1 MPLFRQSSA
10 GAVLV
15 TLTLSVQSAGM
26 ARLIHWGRAHVK
38 RGLHKLG
45 PLRSAALV
53 VRITHMMIVLH
64 ISQILLW
71 AGFFRWNLFSIVG
84 IRLLLFD
91 NQLFD
96 SRLW

>member
-1 MPLFRQSSA
+1 
-10 GAVLV
+10 
-15 TLTLSVQSAGM
+15 M
-26 ARLIHWGRAHVK
+26 ATLIHWGRAHVK
-38 RGLHKLG
+38 PGLHKLG

-64 ISQILLW
+64 ISQIS
-71 AGFFRWNLFSIVG
+71 AVGRFFSLELFSIVG
-84 IRLLLFD
+84 IRFLLFD